1 MMLSGSIRRRGM
13 VSFSRIPAARMSSSI
28 YRRSRGQVSPPSQ
41 RAPRLATTW
50 SQIAARNRRKT
61 CEWVDAGHRRRR
73 LIFSPQPRSVAF
85 QERPSSPTRVGPFDF
100 NSPCVT
106 GRAVLSRTT
115 WNGPRPPTARLQTS
129 RNRGSVRENPA
140 AARVQRAAHPIEPRL
155 SVAAVVPCGFRT
167 SAARIQASPCI
178 LLCIRREYPLT
189 PSMRFCLLEDTRC
202 VARATCGEWRP
213 SSPSDQG
220 RGCVDGAS
228 TISSKAGL
236 SVV

>member
-1 MMLSGSIRRRGM
+1 M
-13 VSFSRIPAARMSSSI
+13 VSFSRIPAARISSSI

-41 RAPRLATTW
+41 RAPRLATTS

-85 QERPSSPTRVGPFDF
+85 QERPQLAHTGWGRLTSIRRASPAGPF
-100 NSPCVT
+100 
-106 GRAVLSRTT
+106 LSRTT

-167 SAARIQASPCI
+167 SAARIQASP
-178 LLCIRREYPLT
+178 
-189 PSMRFCLLEDTRC
+189 
-202 VARATCGEWRP
+202 
-213 SSPSDQG
+213 
-220 RGCVDGAS
+220 
-228 TISSKAGL
+228 
-236 SVV
+236 